1 MGKTKISLL
10 LLMLNNF
17 CRILIL
23 CCLDESMVRARLI
36 PVFTDLLTSCMI
48 SVQNYVQEKQFD
60 SN

>member
-1 MGKTKISLL
+1 
-10 LLMLNNF
+10 MLNNF